1 MSALIPINNINVN
14 FEVVKDEIFANS
26 LQVAEV
32 FEKEHS
38 NILKI
43 INRLP
48 NDSFKAINFNKAYR
62 TAKFGVTTR
71 TEPFYNLTKDGFC
84 FLVMGFTGE
93 KAYKWK
99 IEFIKA
105 FNRLLNENRAL
116 KYAYYTDKIANLQA
130 AVHGITKRFNLQ
142 INGYKGQAAVQK
154 KENKDLLDKLTKFE
168 KFMPPSD
175 DFPTYAELFERYARI
190 YRAKKELENSKETYT
205 QKNENAVLMLNDINK
220 DLSTAYQKI
229 GAAMSYLGDVFG
241 NEHFIKDKF
250 KK

>member
-1 MSALIPINNINVN
+1 MSALVLINSVEVEFKSRDESVFIDSLALSKVFKKRHDHILRNIEN
-14 FEVVKDEIFANS
+14 
-26 LQVAEV
+26 
-32 FEKEHS
+32 
-38 NILKI
+38 
-43 INRLP
+43 LP
-48 NDSFKAINFNKAYR
+48 NDEFKLLNFNKSDYLDNR
-62 TAKFGVTTR
+62 GR
-71 TEPFYNLTKDGFC
+71 LQPCYNLTKDGFC

-99 IEFIKA
+99 VEFIKA

-154 KENKDLLDKLTKFE
+154 KENKDLLDKLAKIE
-168 KFMPPSD
+168 KFAPPSD

-220 DLSTAYQKI
+220 DLATAYRKI

-241 NEHFIKDKF
+241 NGHFIKDKF

>member
-1 MSALIPINNINVN
+1 MNNLAVINSVSVEFSIVGD
-14 FEVVKDEIFANS
+14 EVFADT
-26 LQVAEV
+26 LKIAEV
-32 FEKEHS
+32 FEKNHQH
-38 NILKI
+38 ILRTIK
-43 INRLP
+43 NLP
-48 NDSFKAINFNKAYR
+48 DDEFKAGNFKSSTYLDAQMKPRPCY
-62 TAKFGVTTR
+62 KLTR
-71 TEPFYNLTKDGFC
+71 DGFSL
-84 FLVMGFTGE
+84 LVMGFTGK

-99 IEFIKA
+99 IEYIKA
-105 FNRLLNENRAL
+105 FNRLLNENKAL

-130 AVHGITKRFNLQ
+130 AVHGITKRFTSQ
-142 INGYKGQAAVQK
+142 INGYKWQAAVQK
-154 KENKDLLDKLTKFE
+154 KENKALLDKLAKIE
-168 KFMPPSD
+168 KFAPPGD

-220 DLSTAYQKI
+220 DLATAYRKI

>member
-1 MSALIPINNINVN
+1 MSALISINNV
-14 FEVVKDEIFANS
+14 EVEFLTNNESIFINS
-26 LQVAEV
+26 LDLGKV
-32 FEKEHS
+32 FGKEHKTVLR
-38 NILKI
+38 NIE
-43 INRLP
+43 NLP
-48 NDSFKAINFNKAYR
+48 NDEFKFINFEKTQYLD
-62 TAKFGVTTR
+62 AKGETR
-71 TEPFYNLTKDGFC
+71 PCYNLTKDGFC

-154 KENKDLLDKLTKFE
+154 KENKALLDKLTKFE

-220 DLSTAYQKI
+220 DLATAYQKI

>member
-1 MSALIPINNINVN
+1 MNNLAVINSVSVEFSIVGD
-14 FEVVKDEIFANS
+14 EVFADT
-26 LQVAEV
+26 LKIAEV
-32 FEKEHS
+32 FEKNHQH
-38 NILKI
+38 ILRTIK
-43 INRLP
+43 NLP
-48 NDSFKAINFNKAYR
+48 DDEFKAGNFKSSTYLDAQMKPRPCY
-62 TAKFGVTTR
+62 KLTR
-71 TEPFYNLTKDGFC
+71 DGFSL
-84 FLVMGFTGE
+84 LVMGFTGE

-130 AVHGITKRFNLQ
+130 AVHGITKRFNFQ

-154 KENKDLLDKLTKFE
+154 KENKDLLDKLAKIE
-168 KFMPPSD
+168 KFAPPGD

-220 DLSTAYQKI
+220 DLATAYRKI

>member
-32 FEKEHS
+32 FEKEHF

-62 TAKFGVTTR
+62 TAKFGVATR

-84 FLVMGFTGE
+84 LLVMGFTGE

-130 AVHGITKRFNLQ
+130 TVHGITKRFNFQ

-154 KENKDLLDKLTKFE
+154 KENKDLLDKLAKIE
-168 KFMPPSD
+168 KFAPPGD

-220 DLSTAYQKI
+220 DLATAYQKI

>member
-1 MSALIPINNINVN
+1 MSALISINNV
-14 FEVVKDEIFANS
+14 EVEFLTNNENIFINS
-26 LQVAEV
+26 LDLGKV
-32 FEKEHS
+32 FGKEHKTVLR
-38 NILKI
+38 NIE
-43 INRLP
+43 NLP
-48 NDSFKAINFNKAYR
+48 NDEFKFINFEKTQYLDKKGELR
-62 TAKFGVTTR
+62 
-71 TEPFYNLTKDGFC
+71 PCYNLTKDGFC
-84 FLVMGFTGE
+84 LLVMGFTGE
-93 KAYKWK
+93 RAYKFK
-99 IEFIKA
+99 VEFIKA

-220 DLSTAYQKI
+220 DLATAYQKI

>member
-1 MSALIPINNINVN
+1 MNNLAVINSVSVEFSIVGD
-14 FEVVKDEIFANS
+14 EVFADT
-26 LQVAEV
+26 LKIAEV
-32 FEKEHS
+32 FEKNHQH
-38 NILKI
+38 ILRTIK
-43 INRLP
+43 NLP
-48 NDSFKAINFNKAYR
+48 DDEFKAGNFKSSTYLDAQMKPRPCY
-62 TAKFGVTTR
+62 KLTR
-71 TEPFYNLTKDGFC
+71 DGFSL
-84 FLVMGFTGE
+84 LVMGFTGK

-99 IEFIKA
+99 IEYIKA
-105 FNRLLNENRAL
+105 FNRLLNENKAL

-154 KENKDLLDKLTKFE
+154 KENKALLDKLTKFE

-190 YRAKKELENSKETYT
+190 YRAKKELENSKETSA

-220 DLSTAYQKI
+220 DLATAYRKI

>member
-1 MSALIPINNINVN
+1 MSALININNV
-14 FEVVKDEIFANS
+14 EVEFLTNNESIFINS
-26 LQVAEV
+26 LDLSKV
-32 FEKEHS
+32 FEKRHDAILRDIS
-38 NILKI
+38 N
-43 INRLP
+43 LP
-48 NDSFKAINFNKAYR
+48 RDNFNALNFKAVEYLDKQGKPR
-62 TAKFGVTTR
+62 
-71 TEPFYNLTKDGFC
+71 PCYNLTKDGFC
-84 FLVMGFTGE
+84 LLVMGFTGE
-93 KAYKWK
+93 KAYKFK
-99 IEFIKA
+99 VEFIKA

-130 AVHGITKRFNLQ
+130 AVHGITKRFNFQ

-154 KENKDLLDKLTKFE
+154 KENKDLLDKLAKIE
-168 KFMPPSD
+168 KFAPPGD

-220 DLSTAYQKI
+220 DLATAYRKI

>member
-1 MSALIPINNINVN
+1 MSALISINNV
-14 FEVVKDEIFANS
+14 EVEFKSRDESVFIDS
-26 LQVAEV
+26 LALSNV
-32 FEKEHS
+32 FEKRHDH
-38 NILKI
+38 ILRDI
-43 INRLP
+43 ENLP
-48 NDSFKAINFNKAYR
+48 NDEFKFSNFIKSEYLNSQNK
-62 TAKFGVTTR
+62 KQ
-71 TEPFYNLTKDGFC
+71 PCYNLTKDGFC
-84 FLVMGFTGE
+84 LLVMGFTGE

-130 AVHGITKRFNLQ
+130 AVHGITKRFNFQ

-154 KENKDLLDKLTKFE
+154 KENKALLDKLAKIE
-168 KFMPPSD
+168 KFAPPGD

-220 DLSTAYQKI
+220 DLATAYRKI